1 MLNIENVSVYYGKI
15 QVLFDVSLRVAD
27 RELVALIGANGAGK
41 STLINAVSGLVVP
54 RKGRITVS
62 GEKINGVS
70 PDKIVQRGITQVAE
84 GRELF
89 PALSVRENLM
99 MGAYTCRDRKEIDTR
114 LESVFDLFPVLKKKV
129 PDAAQ
134 TLSGGE
140 QQMLAIGRGLMSRP
154 KLMMLD
160 EPSFGLAPM
169 LVVRMF
175 DVVTRLNQDLGLPVL
190 LVEQNVALALK
201 NSTRGYV
208 IENGRLTMEDE
219 SAELLKNPAVEKA
232 YMGI

>member
-1 MLNIENVSVYYGKI
+1 MLSIENVSVYYGKI
-15 QVLFDVSLRVAD
+15 QVLFDVNLRVTEG
-27 RELVALIGANGAGK
+27 ELVALIGANGAGK

-54 RKGRITVS
+54 RKGRITFR
-62 GEKINGVS
+62 GEKINGMS
-70 PDKIVQRGITQVAE
+70 ADKIVQRGITQVAE

-99 MGAYTCRDRKEIDTR
+99 MGAYTCRNRKEIDAR
-114 LESVFDLFPVLKKKV
+114 LASAFDLFPVLKKKV
-129 PDAAQ
+129 GDSAQ

-175 DVVTRLNQDLGLPVL
+175 DVVIRLNRELGLPVL

-219 SAELLKNPAVEKA
+219 SAELLTNPAVEKA

>member
-1 MLNIENVSVYYGKI
+1 MLNIENVSVFYGKI
-15 QVLFDVSLRVAD
+15 QVLFDVNLRVTEG
-27 RELVALIGANGAGK
+27 ELVALIGANGAGK

-54 RKGRITVS
+54 RKGRITFR
-62 GEKINGVS
+62 GAKINGIS
-70 PDKIVQRGITQVAE
+70 ADKIVRRGITQVAE

-99 MGAYTCRDRKEIDTR
+99 MGAYTCRNRREIDPR
-114 LESVFDLFPVLKKKV
+114 LASVFDLFPVLKQKMGD
-129 PDAAQ
+129 PAQ

-140 QQMLAIGRGLMSRP
+140 QQMLAIGRGLMSGP

-175 DVVTRLNQDLGLPVL
+175 DVVTRLNRELGLPVL

-208 IENGRLTMEDE
+208 IENGHLTMEDE
-219 SAELLKNPAVEKA
+219 SAELLRNPAVEKA
-232 YMGI
+232 YMGV

>member
-1 MLNIENVSVYYGKI
+1 MLNIEHISVFYGKI
-15 QVLFDVSLRVAD
+15 QVLFDISLRVAEG
-27 RELVALIGANGAGK
+27 ELVALIGANGAGK
-41 STLINAVSGLVVP
+41 STLINAVSGLVP
-54 RKGRITVS
+54 TRQGRITFL
-62 GEKINGVS
+62 GEKINGIS
-70 PDKIVQRGITQVAE
+70 ADKIVQRGITQVAE

-99 MGAYTCRDRKEIDTR
+99 MGAYTCRNRREIDTR
-114 LESVFDLFPVLKKKV
+114 LANVFDLFPVLKQKARDV
-129 PDAAQ
+129 AQ

-175 DVVTRLNQDLGLPVL
+175 DVVSRLNRELALPVL

-208 IENGRLTMEDE
+208 IENGRLTMEEE

-232 YMGI
+232 YMGV

>member
-1 MLNIENVSVYYGKI
+1 MLNIEHISVFYGKI
-15 QVLFDVSLRVAD
+15 QVLFDISLRVAEG
-27 RELVALIGANGAGK
+27 ELVALIGANGAGK
-41 STLINAVSGLVVP
+41 STLINAVSGLVP
-54 RKGRITVS
+54 TRQGRITFL
-62 GEKINGVS
+62 GEKINGIS
-70 PDKIVQRGITQVAE
+70 ADKIVQRGITQVAE

-99 MGAYTCRDRKEIDTR
+99 MGAYTCRNRKEIDTR
-114 LESVFDLFPVLKKKV
+114 LGSVFDLFPVLKKKTRDV
-129 PDAAQ
+129 AQ

-175 DVVTRLNQDLGLPVL
+175 DVVSRLNRELALPVL

-208 IENGRLTMEDE
+208 IENGRLTMEEE

-232 YMGI
+232 YMGV

>member
-1 MLNIENVSVYYGKI
+1 MLNIENISVFHGKI
-15 QVLFDVSLRVAD
+15 QVLFEVSLRVMEG
-27 RELVALIGANGAGK
+27 ELVALIGANGAGK
-41 STLINAVSGLVVP
+41 STLINAVSGLIVP
-54 RKGRITVS
+54 RKGRITFK
-62 GEKINGVS
+62 GEKIE
-70 PDKIVQRGITQVAE
+70 GITQVAE

-99 MGAYTCRDRKEIDTR
+99 MGAYTCRNRREIDPR
-114 LESVFDLFPVLKKKV
+114 LTSVFDLFPVLKQKMRD
-129 PDAAQ
+129 PAQ

-140 QQMLAIGRGLMSRP
+140 QQMLAIGRGLMSGP

-175 DVVTRLNQDLGLPVL
+175 DVVTRLNRELGLPVL

-219 SAELLKNPAVEKA
+219 SAELLRNPAVEKA
-232 YMGI
+232 YLGV

>member
-1 MLNIENVSVYYGKI
+1 MLSIENVSVYYGKI
-15 QVLFDVSLRVAD
+15 QVLFDVNLRVTEG
-27 RELVALIGANGAGK
+27 ELVALIGANGAGK

-54 RKGRITVS
+54 RKGRITFR
-62 GEKINGVS
+62 GEKINGMS
-70 PDKIVQRGITQVAE
+70 ADKIVQRGITQVAE

-99 MGAYTCRDRKEIDTR
+99 MGAYTCRNRREIDAR
-114 LESVFDLFPVLKKKV
+114 LASAFDLFPVLKKKV
-129 PDAAQ
+129 GDSAQ

-175 DVVTRLNQDLGLPVL
+175 DVVIRLNRELGLPVL

-219 SAELLKNPAVEKA
+219 SAELLTNPAVEKA